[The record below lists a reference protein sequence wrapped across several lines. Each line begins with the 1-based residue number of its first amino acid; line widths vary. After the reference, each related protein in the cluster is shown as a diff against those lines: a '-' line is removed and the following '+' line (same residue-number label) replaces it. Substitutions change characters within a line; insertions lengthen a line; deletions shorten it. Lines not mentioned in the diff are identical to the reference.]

1 MIVGVA
7 VIGWLVSMPHA
18 ALTIWVVAAAGGA
31 LYALLTLLRR
41 ASARPKA
48 ARYPSGWDSTGAAGA
63 APRVSNLVNTTSEP
77 FSRVGA
83 SARWPGVWIGTAVS
97 PPAARRSAA
106 PAAGQQRRRL
116 SVRSAVS
123 MTHQKGRQ

>member
-18 ALTIWVVAAAGGA
+18 APTIGMVAAAGGA
-31 LYALLTLLRR
+31 LYALLTRLRR
-41 ASARPKA
+41 ASARSTS
-48 ARYPSGWDSTGAAGA
+48 ARYPSGWGATGAGGT
-63 APRVSNLVNTTSEP
+63 APQVSNPVNTTSEP

-97 PPAARRSAA
+97 PPAARRSAD

>member
-7 VIGWLVSMPHA
+7 VIGWLASMPHA
-18 ALTIWVVAAAGGA
+18 AQTIWVVAAAGGA

-97 PPAARRSAA
+97 PPAAR
-106 PAAGQQRRRL
+106 
-116 SVRSAVS
+116 
-123 MTHQKGRQ
+123 

>member
-18 ALTIWVVAAAGGA
+18 AQTIWMVAAAGGA
-31 LYALLTLLRR
+31 LYALLTRLRR
-41 ASARPKA
+41 GSARSTS
-48 ARYPSGWDSTGAAGA
+48 ARYPSGWGATGAGGA
-63 APRVSNLVNTTSEP
+63 VPQVSNPVNITSEP

-97 PPAARRSAA
+97 PPAARRSAD

-123 MTHQKGRQ
+123 MTHRKGRK

>member
-31 LYALLTLLRR
+31 LYALLTRLRR
-41 ASARPKA
+41 VSARSRA
-48 ARYPSGWDSTGAAGA
+48 ARYPSGWGATGAGGA
-63 APRVSNLVNTTSEP
+63 APRVCNLVNTTSEP

-83 SARWPGVWIGTAVS
+83 SARWPGCGSV
-97 PPAARRSAA
+97 PPSARRPPGARRLPPQDSSAA
-106 PAAGQQRRRL
+106 G
-116 SVRSAVS
+116 
-123 MTHQKGRQ
+123 

>member
-18 ALTIWVVAAAGGA
+18 AQTIWVVAVAGGA
-31 LYALLTLLRR
+31 LYALLTQLRR
-41 ASARPKA
+41 ASARSRA
-48 ARYPSGWDSTGAAGA
+48 ARYTSGWGATGAGGA
-63 APRVSNLVNTTSEP
+63 VPRVSNPVNTTPES
-77 FSRVGA
+77 FTWVGA

-97 PPAARRSAA
+97 PPAARRD

-123 MTHQKGRQ
+123 MTHRKGRT